1 MKTNTHHC
9 FRRSYRRTYLSAI
22 VCTLS
27 LSLLPALVPTVRPN
41 KRQAGDLNSYAS
53 LFKNANE
60 APLTTPS
67 QTKSPTRLCILSP
80 TVKKGSLSGEAFVD
94 RLLGLLKAKE
104 QLVQAAILEDATDP
118 NTLKQQAAKE
128 GCRLLL
134 SLTIAGDSPT
144 FRLPFGAKYRLEV
157 QYRIEAID
165 GSQTAAEETLAEKGK
180 DAEAILRSVLDKIIL
195 AILSKVSASSAPAQS
210 PSTPPLTDS
219 GNITPSPVLASTNS
233 LFGSTT
239 RPRLVVQT
247 SHTAM
252 VTDFVYSPNGR
263 LLATLGADG
272 VLKLW
277 LTSKGQEIVSV
288 PGYQVVG
295 MAFHPDSRSIACLSK
310 NGVLRI
316 FDVSTARILH
326 RLTPIKSGGG
336 SLIPLPKIGK
346 REDINPFFNLP
357 SPVAFSSSGRVLVSG
372 GNGGVKVWDIARSS
386 VLYQMANKEFVPL
399 VALSNDGNLV
409 AGVVEGYRIKIWS
422 TATGKESRIINT
434 DIAALSAL
442 SFSLDGNLI
451 ACGNINGTLKA
462 YTVSD
467 GKELKKLID
476 GPGEEDFIAIGR
488 KVGRV
493 PIVGDV
499 ADAFS
504 DLIEAGD
511 QLRNLLFKNKS
522 IRAVAFNPDS
532 KSLAYQAG
540 DNVIHVLRIEDN
552 KEILTVEQ
560 DDPFDTDS
568 AKNKGKGLASKVGGA
583 VTAKKPSDAVSAYFR
598 QLCPIRYSTDGKT
611 INGCKNFK
619 NIQRWDAVTGQE
631 LATLA
636 VAKRGSIKGQKIPI
650 PFPLTTVPR
659 FANDKLLLTSSFAGG
674 VKLWD
679 LEKRSNPQ
687 RIVEAS
693 PALGNNLPVSP
704 DGQLLLRVSSDE
716 KTLAVRGLNSE
727 KELRSFSVADPATQK
742 IIAAQFSP
750 DSKMVVLEILE
761 EKVRLKFFASRKV
774 QLRVMEISSG
784 QQVFEAGNIL
794 ENQFSFSPDTKK
806 FAYMP
811 KGQSIWDSFRNKTEI
826 DVYEVGQP
834 SAWRALYEKDVER
847 EFQSNFVSK
856 IVFSSDS
863 KLMASEDKDKIK
875 VWNADNGKELYE
887 HKLDLGTD
895 VSSFVFVPQKYV
907 LTFTIFS
914 KIYSWDLTSKRVE
927 KLRIETDVW
936 GSLAYSPNGRTI
948 ALGGVENKVRLFN
961 VATQDELG
969 NLVAP
974 NEDDWML
981 TTPDGRFD
989 TSRLDEIEEVHWV
1002 MQNEPFN
1009 PEPVEVF
1016 MRYFYEPRLLSRLLS
1031 ADDFGELP
1039 DLTTMNRAQP
1049 RVKIKEVTS
1058 VNADTVRVTVE
1069 VAEAVSE
1076 TQTDTQG
1083 QPRRS
1088 GVYDVRLFRNGQ
1100 LVGYTT
1106 PPGKLADL
1114 ATQSVT
1120 QTLKEDLAA
1129 WRPANK
1135 IQLDGATGSSL
1146 LTFNNVKLP
1155 QRAEKSQIVFSAY
1168 AFNEDRVKSLT
1179 DRFAYDLPV
1188 ASQPRK
1194 GRAYIISVGVSAFE
1208 NPSFNLEFADN
1219 DAKEMQSAIAKDL
1232 ASTGQFSEI
1241 VPITLTSDYK
1251 KQGEQ
1256 AIVTENLAT
1265 KENFRRVLMR
1275 LNNREQ
1281 QATAATLPAV
1291 VAAPQPAPKGSKPP
1305 PKGKRPTPKTAKA
1318 PTPPKSAEA
1327 TIAKSSSGAPIP
1339 NFEKLRPA
1347 TPDDMVL
1354 ILYASH
1360 GYADRAGNFYL
1371 IPYDTGPGT
1380 QKVFTETVRQHSISS
1395 EDLSLWLRDVDAGEL
1410 VLIVDAC
1417 HSTAAVEGRGFK
1429 PGPMGSRGL
1438 GQLSYDKGMRILTAT
1453 QADNVALENKA
1464 IKQGLLTY
1472 ALTKDGLELRHADF
1486 KPQDKTITLLEWL
1499 EYGEARVPKLNEEIR
1514 SGVISIAN
1522 TLTADQ
1528 PHLNLPDA
1536 ARGLQHTGPATPA
1549 ANSSTANANTVANN
1563 AQASA
1568 VRLQQ
1573 PALFDFARGS
1583 RDTILARSP

>member
-1 MKTNTHHC
+1 MKTSIPRC
-9 FRRSYRRTYLSAI
+9 FRFLNSVVSSA
-22 VCTLS
+22 VVWALC
-27 LSLLPALVPTVRPN
+27 LSLLPAMTNSNVLLKTVRN
-41 KRQAGDLNSYAS
+41 
-53 LFKNANE
+53 
-60 APLTTPS
+60 S
-67 QTKSPTRLCILSP
+67 QTFSGGSVFGKTNGRFYTAAHQSNKAVRLCILSP
-80 TVKKGSLSGEAFVD
+80 TIKKGSLSGEAFVD
-94 RLLGLLKAKE
+94 RLTSQLKTKE
-104 QLVQAAILEDATDP
+104 QIVRAAVLENVTDP
-118 NTLKQQAAKE
+118 GTLRQQAAQE
-128 GCRLLL
+128 GCQLLL
-134 SLTIAGDSPT
+134 FLTIAGDSPT
-144 FRLPFGAKYRLEV
+144 FRLPFGAKYKLEV
-157 QYRIEAID
+157 QYRVESID
-165 GSQTAAEETLAEKGK
+165 NSQPSPEETLSEKGK
-180 DAEAILRSVLDKIIL
+180 DAEAILRSVLNKIIDG
-195 AILSKVSASSAPAQS
+195 IVSKVSAVSVQSQPAFAS
-210 PSTPPLTDS
+210 PPADS
-219 GNITPSPVLASTNS
+219 GNVTPNPGLASTGN
-233 LFGSTT
+233 LFSSTV
-239 RPRLVVQT
+239 RQRLVVQT

-252 VTDFVYSPNGR
+252 VTDFVYSPNGK

-288 PGYQVVG
+288 PGYQIVG
-295 MAFHPDSRSIACLSK
+295 MAFHPDSRTIACLSK
-310 NGVLRI
+310 SGVLRI

-336 SLIPLPKIGK
+336 SLIPIPMPKIAKSDDG
-346 REDINPFFNLP
+346 NPFFNLP
-357 SPVAFSSSGRVLVSG
+357 APVAFSASGKVLVSG
-372 GNGGVKVWDIARSS
+372 GNGGVKVWDIAKSS
-386 VLYQMANKEFVPL
+386 VMYRMANKEYVPF
-399 VALSNDGNLV
+399 VALSNDGSLV
-409 AGVVEGYRIKIWS
+409 AAVVEGYRIKIWS

-442 SFSLDGNLI
+442 SFSLDGTLI
-451 ACGNINGTLKA
+451 ACGNINGTLKV

-467 GKELKKLID
+467 GKELTKLLD

-488 KVGRV
+488 KIGRV
-493 PIVGDV
+493 PILGDV
-499 ADAFS
+499 ADAAA
-504 DLIEAGD
+504 DMIEAGD
-511 QLRNLLFKNKS
+511 QIRNLLFKNKS
-522 IRAVAFNPDS
+522 IRAVAFNPDA

-540 DNVIHVLRIEDN
+540 DNVIHVLRLEDK

-560 DDPFDTDS
+560 DDPFNTDDDKK
-568 AKNKGKGLASKVGGA
+568 KNSGVASKVSGA
-583 VTAKKPSDAVSAYFR
+583 VTAKKPSEAFSAFFR

-619 NIQRWDAVTGQE
+619 NIQRWDAITGQE
-631 LATLA
+631 LSTLA
-636 VAKRGSIKGQKIPI
+636 VAKRGSIKAQKVPI

-687 RIVEAS
+687 RIVETS

-704 DGQLLLRVSSDE
+704 DGQLLLRVSLDE
-716 KTLAVRGLNSE
+716 KTLTVSGLNSE
-727 KELRSFSVADPATQK
+727 KEIRSFPVQDPANQK

-750 DSKMVVLEILE
+750 DSKMVVLETLE
-761 EKVRLKFFASRKV
+761 EKVRFKIFASRKV

-784 QQVFEAGNIL
+784 QQVFEVGNIL

-826 DVYEVGQP
+826 NVYEVGP
-834 SAWRALYEKDVER
+834 ASAWQKLYEKDVER

-856 IVFSSDS
+856 IAFSSDAR
-863 KLMASEDKDKIK
+863 LIASEDKDKIK
-875 VWNADNGKELYE
+875 VWNADDGKEVYE

-895 VSSFVFVPQKYV
+895 VSSFVFVPQKNV

-914 KIYSWDLTSKRVE
+914 RIYSWDLASKRVE
-927 KLRIETDVW
+927 KLKIETDFW

-989 TSRLDEIEEVHWV
+989 TSRLDEIEEVHWIIP
-1002 MQNEPFN
+1002 NEPFN

-1016 MRYFYEPRLLSRLLS
+1016 MRYFYEPRLLTRLLS

-1039 DLTTMNRAQP
+1039 DLTRMNRAQP
-1049 RVKIKEVTS
+1049 RVKIKEVS
-1058 VNADTVRVTVE
+1058 PVNADTVRVTVE
-1069 VAEAVSE
+1069 VAETASE
-1076 TQTDTQG
+1076 TQKDPQG

-1100 LVGYTT
+1100 LVGYST
-1106 PPGKLADL
+1106 PPGKAAAL
-1114 ATQSVT
+1114 TPQSNI
-1120 QTLKEDLAA
+1120 QTLEQDLQA
-1129 WRPANK
+1129 WRPVNR
-1135 IQLDGATGSSL
+1135 IQLDPATGRTL
-1146 LTFNNVKLP
+1146 LTFNNVKVP
-1155 QRAEKSQIVFSAY
+1155 QRAEKSKIMFSAY
-1168 AFNEDRVKSLT
+1168 AFNEDSVKSLT
-1179 DRFAYDLPV
+1179 DRYQYDLP
-1188 ASQPRK
+1188 AAAQPRK
-1194 GRAYIISVGVSAFE
+1194 GRAYVISVGVSAFE

-1219 DAKEMQSAIAKDL
+1219 DAKEIQAAIAKDL
-1232 ASTGQFSEI
+1232 NAAGQFSEI

-1251 KQGEQ
+1251 KQGSQ
-1256 AIVTENLAT
+1256 SVSTENLAT
-1265 KENFRRVLMR
+1265 KENFRKVLAR
-1275 LNNREQ
+1275 LNNRDQ
-1281 QATAATLPAV
+1281 QATAAKESPALE
-1291 VAAPQPAPKGSKPP
+1291 
-1305 PKGKRPTPKTAKA
+1305 A
-1318 PTPPKSAEA
+1318 PTPSSKVVKPAPRGKRQPKTPGVPSQQTKEG
-1327 TIAKSSSGAPIP
+1327 SRAPAAVDSRIT
-1339 NFEKLRPA
+1339 NFDKLRPA

-1354 ILYASH
+1354 ILYSSH

-1380 QKVFTETVRQHSISS
+1380 EKVFSETVRQRSISS
-1395 EDLSLWLRDVDAGEL
+1395 EELSSWLRDVDSGEL

-1453 QADNVALENKA
+1453 QADNIALENKT
-1464 IKQGLLTY
+1464 IGQGLLTY
-1472 ALTKDGLELRHADF
+1472 ALTRDGLHSRYADF

-1499 EYGEARVPKLNEEIR
+1499 EYGEARVPKLNDEIM
-1514 SGVISIAN
+1514 SGIISSAV
-1522 TLTADQ
+1522 ARAGDQ
-1528 PHLNLPDA
+1528 RPVTQNN
-1536 ARGLQHTGPATPA
+1536 ARGLMDTGPTTA
-1549 ANSSTANANTVANN
+1549 AGSGPGSNGNVVANN

-1568 VRLQQ
+1568 ARLQQ

-1583 RDTILARSP
+1583 RDTVMARSQ

>member
-1 MKTNTHHC
+1 
-9 FRRSYRRTYLSAI
+9 
-22 VCTLS
+22 
-27 LSLLPALVPTVRPN
+27 
-41 KRQAGDLNSYAS
+41 
-53 LFKNANE
+53 
-60 APLTTPS
+60 
-67 QTKSPTRLCILSP
+67 
-80 TVKKGSLSGEAFVD
+80 VKKGSLSGEAFVD
-94 RLLGLLKAKE
+94 RLVGLLKPKE
-104 QLVQAAILEDATDP
+104 QIVQAAILENANDP
-118 NTLKQQAAKE
+118 NALKQEATKE
-128 GCRLLL
+128 GCQFLL
-134 SLTIAGDSPT
+134 SLTISGDSPN
-144 FRLPFGAKYRLEV
+144 FRLPFGAKYKLEV
-157 QYRIEAID
+157 QYRVED
-165 GSQTAAEETLAEKGK
+165 VNSDQTAAEEALAEKGN
-180 DAEAILRSVLDKIIL
+180 DAEAILRSVLNKIID
-195 AILSKVSASSAPAQS
+195 AVLSKVSTSTGQPQPGSTPASGTGSVALG
-210 PSTPPLTDS
+210 STPP
-219 GNITPSPVLASTNS
+219 PANS
-233 LFGSTT
+233 LFSSTL

-252 VTDFVYSPNGR
+252 VTDFVYSPNGK

-272 VLKLW
+272 VVKLW

-288 PGYQVVG
+288 PGYQVIG

-336 SLIPLPKIGK
+336 SLIPIPLPKIGK
-346 REDINPFFNLP
+346 SEDSNPFFNLP
-357 SPVAFSSSGRVLVSG
+357 APVAFSSSGKVLVSG
-372 GNGGVKVWDIARSS
+372 GNGGVKVWDIAKSS
-386 VLYQMANKEFVPL
+386 VLYQMANKEYVPL
-399 VALSNDGNLV
+399 VALSNDGALV
-409 AGVVEGYRIKIWS
+409 AGVTEGYRIKIWS

-434 DIAALSAL
+434 DIAALSSL
-442 SFSLDGNLI
+442 SFSLDGALI

-462 YTVSD
+462 YTVND

-476 GPGEEDFIAIGR
+476 GPGEEDFIAVGR
-488 KVGRV
+488 KVGRI

-499 ADAFS
+499 GDAFS
-504 DLIEAGD
+504 SLIEAGD

-540 DNVIHVLRIEDN
+540 DNVIHVLRLEDN

-560 DDPFDTDS
+560 DDPFDTDD
-568 AKNKGKGLASKVGGA
+568 AKNKSKGVGSKVSGA
-583 VTAKKPSDAVSAYFR
+583 VTAKKPSEAISAFFR

-687 RIVEAS
+687 RIVETS

-704 DGQLLLRVSSDE
+704 DGQLLFHVSPDE
-716 KTLAVRGLNSE
+716 KTLTVRGLNSE
-727 KELRSFSVADPATQK
+727 KDIQSFPVEDPANQK

-750 DSKMVVLEILE
+750 NSKMVVLEILE

-774 QLRVMEISSG
+774 QIRIMDISSG
-784 QQVFEAGNIL
+784 QRVFDAGNIL
-794 ENQFSFSPDTKK
+794 ENQFSFSPDTTK

-834 SAWRALYEKDVER
+834 SAWRELYEKDVER

-856 IVFSSDS
+856 VVFSSDS
-863 KLMASEDKDKIK
+863 KLMASEDKDTIK
-875 VWNADNGKELYE
+875 VWDADTGKQLYD

-895 VSSFVFVPQKYV
+895 VSSFIFVPQKNV

-914 KIYSWDLTSKRVE
+914 RIYSWDLASKRVE
-927 KLRIETDVW
+927 KLKIETDVW
-936 GSLAYSPNGRTI
+936 GSLAYSPNGKTI

-989 TSRLDEIEEVHWV
+989 TSRLDEIEEVHWI
-1002 MQNEPFN
+1002 MPNEPYN

-1016 MRYFYEPRLLSRLLS
+1016 MRYFYEPRLLTRLLS
-1031 ADDFGELP
+1031 ADDFGDLP
-1039 DLTTMNRAQP
+1039 NLANMNRAQP
-1049 RVKIKEVTS
+1049 KVKIKEVIP
-1058 VNADTVRVTVE
+1058 VNVDTVRVTVE
-1069 VAEAVSE
+1069 VADAPSE
-1076 TQTDTQG
+1076 TQTDAQG

-1100 LVGYTT
+1100 LVGYST

-1114 ATQSVT
+1114 T
-1120 QTLKEDLAA
+1120 TLSGTPTLSEDLQA

-1135 IQLDGATGSSL
+1135 IQVDATTGRSL
-1146 LTFNNVKLP
+1146 LTFNNVKVP
-1155 QRAEKSQIVFSAY
+1155 QRAEKSRIVFSAY

-1179 DRFAYDLPV
+1179 DRFNYDLP
-1188 ASQPRK
+1188 AAAQQRK
-1194 GRAYIISVGVSAFE
+1194 GRAYIISVGVTAFE
-1208 NPSFNLEFADN
+1208 NPTFNLEFPGN
-1219 DAKEMQSAIAKDL
+1219 DAKELQAAMARDL
-1232 ASTGQFSEI
+1232 AATGQFAEI
-1241 VPITLTSDYK
+1241 VPITLTSNYK

-1256 AIVTENLAT
+1256 AIVSENLAT
-1265 KENFRRVLMR
+1265 KDNFRRVLTR
-1275 LNNREQ
+1275 LNNRDQ
-1281 QATAATLPAV
+1281 QATTETSKPAI
-1291 VAAPQPAPKGSKPP
+1291 AAPAPAPRATRPA
-1305 PKGKRPTPKTAKA
+1305 PKGKRPSAKTVN
-1318 PTPPKSAEA
+1318 PPDPQTRSTEA
-1327 TIAKSSSGAPIP
+1327 TVTQPSGGGRIS
-1339 NFEKLRPA
+1339 NFDKLRPA

-1354 ILYASH
+1354 ILYSSH

-1371 IPYDTGPGT
+1371 IPYDTGAGT
-1380 QKVFTETVRQHSISS
+1380 QKVFTETVRQHSIST

-1453 QADNVALENKA
+1453 QADNVALENKT
-1464 IKQGLLTY
+1464 IKQGLLSY
-1472 ALTKDGLELRHADF
+1472 ALTRDGLEAQQADF

-1499 EYGEARVPKLNEEIR
+1499 EYGEARVPKLNEDIL
-1514 SGVISIAN
+1514 SGLISSAQASSGDHPRLI
-1522 TLTADQ
+1522 LQDI
-1528 PHLNLPDA
+1528 
-1536 ARGLQHTGPATPA
+1536 ARGLQDTGSATPV
-1549 ANSSTANANTVANN
+1549 ANGSTTNGNTTTTNN
-1563 AQASA
+1563 AQANA
-1568 VRLQQ
+1568 GRLQQ

-1583 RDTILARSP
+1583 RDTIMAREH

>member
-1 MKTNTHHC
+1 MC
-9 FRRSYRRTYLSAI
+9 GLIFP
-22 VCTLS
+22 
-27 LSLLPALVPTVRPN
+27 LLFPGLAQPMVRHN
-41 KRQAGDLNSYAS
+41 ERQKRDANSYES
-53 LFKNANE
+53 LFKNSSE
-60 APLTTPS
+60 PSLTILS
-67 QTKSPTRLCILSP
+67 QTKRAARLCILSP

-94 RLLGLLKAKE
+94 RLIGQLKPKE
-104 QLVQAAILEDATDP
+104 QVVQAAILENATDP
-118 NTLKQQAAKE
+118 SILKQEAVKE
-128 GCRLLL
+128 GCQLLL
-134 SLTIAGDSPT
+134 FLTIAGDSPT
-144 FRLPFGAKYRLEV
+144 FRLPFGAKYKLEV
-157 QYRIEAID
+157 QYRVED
-165 GSQTAAEETLAEKGK
+165 VGSSYTSPEQTLAEKGK
-180 DAEAILRSVLDKIIL
+180 DAEAILRSVLNKIVETIL
-195 AILSKVSASSAPAQS
+195 GKVSS
-210 PSTPPLTDS
+210 PTAATLPGSTPPLTDN
-219 GNITPSPVLASTNS
+219 GAVNPIPVRPSSDD
-233 LFGSTT
+233 LFSSTT

-252 VTDFVYSPNGR
+252 VTDFVYSPNGK

-272 VLKLW
+272 VVKLW

-288 PGYQVVG
+288 PGYQVIG

-336 SLIPLPKIGK
+336 SLIPLLPRMGK

-357 SPVAFSSSGRVLVSG
+357 APVAFSSTGKVLVSG
-372 GNGGVKVWDIARSS
+372 GNGGVKVWDIAKSS

-399 VALSNDGNLV
+399 VALSNDGSLV

-434 DIAALSAL
+434 DIAALPAL

-462 YTVSD
+462 YTVND

-476 GPGEEDFIAIGR
+476 GPGEEDFIAVGR

-499 ADAFS
+499 GDMFS
-504 DLIEAGD
+504 DLIETGD

-522 IRAVAFNPDS
+522 IRAVAFNPDA

-540 DNVIHVLRIEDN
+540 DNVIHVLRLEDN

-560 DDPFDTDS
+560 DDPFDTDD
-568 AKNKGKGLASKVGGA
+568 AKNKGQGLGSKVSGA
-583 VTAKKPSDAVSAYFR
+583 VTTKKPSEAVSAYFR
-598 QLCPIRYSTDGKT
+598 QLCPIRYSTDAKT

-636 VAKRGSIKGQKIPI
+636 VAKRGSVKGQKIPI

-687 RIVEAS
+687 RIVETS

-704 DGQLLLRVSSDE
+704 DGQLLLRVSPDE
-716 KTLAVRGLNSE
+716 KTLTVRGLDSE
-727 KELRSFSVADPATQK
+727 KDIRSFPVEDPANQK
-742 IIAAQFSP
+742 LIAAQFSP

-774 QLRVMEISSG
+774 QLRIMDISTG
-784 QQVFEAGNIL
+784 QRVFDASNIL
-794 ENQFSFSPDTKK
+794 ENQFGFSPDTKK

-834 SAWRALYEKDVER
+834 LAWRELYEKDVEK
-847 EFQSNFVSK
+847 EFDSNFVSK
-856 IVFSSDS
+856 VVFSSDN
-863 KLMASEDKDKIK
+863 KMLASEDKDTIK
-875 VWNADNGKELYE
+875 VWDADNGKQLNE
-887 HKLDLGTD
+887 HKLDLGTY
-895 VSSFVFVPQKYV
+895 VSSFAFVPQKNV

-914 KIYSWDLTSKRVE
+914 KIYSWDLTTKRVE
-927 KLRIETDVW
+927 KLKIETDLW
-936 GSLAYSPNGRTI
+936 GTLAYSPNGKTI
-948 ALGGVENKVRLFN
+948 ALGSVENKVRLFN

-989 TSRLDEIEEVHWV
+989 TSRLDEIEEVHWI
-1002 MQNEPFN
+1002 MPNEPFN

-1016 MRYFYEPRLLSRLLS
+1016 MRYFYEPRLLTRLLS

-1039 DLTTMNRAQP
+1039 DLAKMNRAQP
-1049 RVKIKEVTS
+1049 KVKIKEVIP
-1058 VNADTVRVTVE
+1058 VNADTLRVTVE
-1069 VAEAVSE
+1069 VADAPSE
-1076 TQTDTQG
+1076 TQTDAQG

-1106 PPGKLADL
+1106 PPDKLAAF
-1114 ATQSVT
+1114 ATQSGT
-1120 QTLKEDLAA
+1120 QTLTEDLQA

-1135 IQLDGATGSSL
+1135 IQLDAATGRTL
-1146 LTFNNVKLP
+1146 LTFSNVKVP

-1179 DRFAYDLPV
+1179 DRFSYDLP
-1188 ASQPRK
+1188 AAAQPRK
-1194 GRAYIISVGVSAFE
+1194 GRAYIISVGVTSFE
-1208 NPSFNLEFADN
+1208 NPTFNLEFAGN
-1219 DAKEMQSAIAKDL
+1219 DAKEMQAAMARDL
-1232 ASTGQFSEI
+1232 AATGQFSEI

-1251 KQGEQ
+1251 KQGGQ
-1256 AIVTENLAT
+1256 TIVAENLAT
-1265 KENFRRVLMR
+1265 KDNFRRILTR
-1275 LNNREQ
+1275 LNNRDQ
-1281 QATAATLPAV
+1281 QGTLETTKPAV
-1291 VAAPQPAPKGSKPP
+1291 VAAPVPTPKPTKPA
-1305 PKGKRPTPKTAKA
+1305 PKGKRPSPKTVTA
-1318 PTPPKSAEA
+1318 PSPQT
-1327 TIAKSSSGAPIP
+1327 KSSETTVAPPSGGAAIS
-1339 NFEKLRPA
+1339 NFDKLRPA

-1354 ILYASH
+1354 ILYSSH

-1371 IPYDTGPGT
+1371 IPYDTGAGT
-1380 QKVFTETVRQHSISS
+1380 QKVFTDTVRQHSISS
-1395 EDLSLWLRDVDAGEL
+1395 EELSLWLRDVDAGEL

-1417 HSTAAVEGRGFK
+1417 HSTSAVEGRGFK

-1453 QADNVALENKA
+1453 QADNVALENKT

-1472 ALTKDGLELRHADF
+1472 ALTRDGLEAHHADF

-1514 SGVISIAN
+1514 SGLISVA
-1522 TLTADQ
+1522 TALTGDQ
-1528 PHLNLPDA
+1528 PRLILQDG
-1536 ARGLQHTGPATPA
+1536 ARGLQDTGPATPPP
-1549 ANSSTANANTVANN
+1549 NSSTTNGNPVANNN
-1563 AQASA
+1563 AQANA
-1568 VRLQQ
+1568 ARLQQ

-1583 RDTILARSP
+1583 RDTVVARSQ